1 MIEED
6 LIINYLNKK
15 ANTRY
20 RVNNKKLVIKSFE
33 VIK

>member
-1 MIEED
+1 MTGNIAMEE
-6 LIINYLNKK
+6 KK
-15 ANTRY
+15 ARINFNY